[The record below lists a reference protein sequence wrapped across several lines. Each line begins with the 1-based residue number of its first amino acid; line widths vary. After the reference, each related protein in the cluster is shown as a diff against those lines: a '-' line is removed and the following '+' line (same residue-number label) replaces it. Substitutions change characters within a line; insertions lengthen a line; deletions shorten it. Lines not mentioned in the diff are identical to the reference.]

1 MAPNLG
7 LFANLLFLSFAP
19 RSHSIRLIDLVVPSA
34 VLLGQDVMLECRY
47 DLENDGLYS
56 LKWYK
61 GNEEIFCYIPE
72 EEFPSD
78 RMKSFN
84 LPGVNILVEKSND
97 HQILLQNVD
106 FDSTGKYRCEIVAEG
121 SFQTINN
128 VGQMNVVK
136 LPAEDPI
143 ITGGLA
149 HYVVGDL
156 VKVNCT
162 SRKSL
167 PAANLTW
174 YINGELSDKNFLQN
188 YPIIEDEESGLQ
200 TIIIGLEFEVRQ
212 KHLKTG
218 GLKIKCTATLA
229 AVYWRSDERSAEAAA
244 IKSAHNHSE
253 RDTQQHM
260 SSPSKNVNDWMSNRG
275 SIVFPS
281 CIIKMTITTVL
292 LTAKFKLYL

>member
-1 MAPNLG
+1 M
-7 LFANLLFLSFAP
+7 
-19 RSHSIRLIDLVVPSA
+19 VP
-34 VLLGQDVMLECRY
+34 
-47 DLENDGLYS
+47 
-56 LKWYK
+56 
-61 GNEEIFCYIPE
+61 
-72 EEFPSD
+72 
-78 RMKSFN
+78 
-84 LPGVNILVEKSND
+84 
-97 HQILLQNVD
+97 
-106 FDSTGKYRCEIVAEG
+106 
-121 SFQTINN
+121 
-128 VGQMNVVK
+128 K

-260 SSPSKNVNDWMSNRG
+260 SSPSKNVNDWMSNRESSFVMFILQLRVCFLVCKAEKYICSHEG
-275 SIVFPS
+275 MITACSRSASSSVRVMGIFNRALQSSPDEDIIYPS
-281 CIIKMTITTVL
+281 CGDVIIGAQSDAL
-292 LTAKFKLYL
+292 